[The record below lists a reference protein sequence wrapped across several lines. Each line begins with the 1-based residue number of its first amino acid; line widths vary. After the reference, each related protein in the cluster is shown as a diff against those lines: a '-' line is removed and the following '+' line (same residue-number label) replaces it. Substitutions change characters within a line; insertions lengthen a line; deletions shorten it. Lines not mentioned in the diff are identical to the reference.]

1 MPYVFDLVGEP
12 LPPYYE
18 LLSDVAE
25 QIGALEPRPDRDPGR
40 HRDHRGRPHRRSSS
54 SCCTTTELVQ
64 YDFSI
69 GERYAVDEMWYPFD

>member
-18 LLSDVAE
+18 LLSEVAE
-25 QIGALEPRPDRDPGR
+25 EIGALSPGR
-40 HRDHRGRPHRRSSS
+40 IVAPDGSEISRSEL
-54 SCCTTTELVQ
+54 TEEQEQLLHDYELVQ

-69 GERYAVDEMWYPFD
+69 GERYAVDEMWYEFD